1 MRVIQ
6 TNTAKHLRV
15 IQFSVFVMFRKIALT
30 HDSVSFRR
38 SNVSDVI
45 INISSIFSEL
55 SSTERQEGF
64 DFGGYQTQDV
74 TTLNK
79 FTDNNYQ
86 LLKNQKLPAT
96 AGITTINNIQQ
107 GKVNDEILSYST
119 IRELLEDS
127 QQMFRLDCDP
137 TFFDSMSIED
147 NLNNNIGLEQIKDLD
162 IAFSDSWIP
171 APNDIY
177 SELPDSLFEGDMM
190 EKSDSPPPSPIPAP
204 PSPIVEAVQVKSEDS
219 EFDLIKYIIFG
230 EVSSPG
236 RLKFTP
242 TLNILSYPSQDAD
255 LLTPVEEKPCPTFEQ
270 PLLPPP
276 QITIK
281 PEPEPSTSAAPS
293 PKHFEAVESVKS
305 LRRRAPKRR
314 YSSDSEYSISTSA
327 SSFNATS
334 KRTSKKKRGRPA
346 KELIT
351 DLPTLDDFSHMPIE
365 HASHLVLRIKNNEAS
380 RKSRMKSKSKQTAV
394 EDDCDRLTSKQKR
407 LRAKR
412 NHLEAQIETLRRWLL
427 GLN

>member
-1 MRVIQ
+1 
-6 TNTAKHLRV
+6 
-15 IQFSVFVMFRKIALT
+15 MFRKIALT
-30 HDSVSFRR
+30 HDSVSIHR
-38 SNVSDVI
+38 SNISDVI
-45 INISSIFSEL
+45 INISSIFFEL
-55 SSTERQEGF
+55 SSLERQEGF

-79 FTDNNYQ
+79 FTDINYQ
-86 LLKNQKLPAT
+86 LLQNQKLPT
-96 AGITTINNIQQ
+96 TEGTGITTINNIQQ

-127 QQMFRLDCDP
+127 QQMFRLDCNP

-162 IAFSDSWIP
+162 TAFSDSWIP

-177 SELPDSLFEGDMM
+177 SDLPDSLFEGDMM
-190 EKSDSPPPSPIPAP
+190 EKSDTPPPSPIPAP

-230 EVSSPG
+230 EVSSPEK
-236 RLKFTP
+236 LKFTQI
-242 TLNILSYPSQDAD
+242 LNVLPYPSQDAD
-255 LLTPVEEKPCPTFEQ
+255 LLTPVEEKPCPTFDQ
-270 PLLPPP
+270 PPP
-276 QITIK
+276 PIQITIK

-293 PKHFEAVESVKS
+293 PLHFEAAESVKS

-314 YSSDSEYSISTSA
+314 YSSDSEFSISTSA

-334 KRTSKKKRGRPA
+334 KRVSKKKRGRPA

-394 EDDCDRLTSKQKR
+394 EDDCDRLASKQKR
-407 LRAKR
+407 LRTKK